1 MGSARPEARRSDI
14 KTLRLSA
21 VVARWNSDITG
32 GLLSGA
38 LRTCISQ
45 GLDKDQVSVF
55 YVPGA
60 FELALGVQQAIRA
73 GQFDGVIALGSV
85 IRGDTPH
92 FDYVC
97 AETTRGIG
105 QVVLEESVP
114 VGFGL
119 LTTDTHDQA
128 VFRSIENDS
137 NKGEEAALAV
147 LEMINTLRLIW
158 NRR

>member
-1 MGSARPEARRSDI
+1 MGSARPEARCFDI

-21 VVARWNSDITG
+21 VVARWNSDITE

-38 LRTCISQ
+38 LRTLISQ
-45 GLDKDQVSVF
+45 GFDKDQVSVF

-60 FELALGVQQAIRA
+60 FELALGVQQVVRT

-105 QVVLEESVP
+105 QVILEESVP
-114 VGFGL
+114 IGFGL
-119 LTTDTHDQA
+119 LTTDTHDQS
-128 VFRSIENDS
+128 VVRSIENDS
-137 NKGEEAALAV
+137 NKGEEAARAV
-147 LEMINTLRLIW
+147 LEMINTLQLIW
-158 NRR
+158 NRK

>member
-1 MGSARPEARRSDI
+1 MGSARPGARRFDI

-21 VVARWNSDITG
+21 VVARWNSDITE

-38 LRTCISQ
+38 LRACISQ
-45 GLDKDQVSVF
+45 GLDEEQLSIF
-55 YVPGA
+55 YVPGS
-60 FELALGVQQAIRA
+60 FELALGVQQAVRT
-73 GQFDGVIALGSV
+73 GRFDGVIALGSV

-114 VGFGL
+114 IAFGL

-128 VFRSIENDS
+128 VIRSIENDS
-137 NKGEEAALAV
+137 NKGEEATLAV
-147 LEMINTLRLIW
+147 LEMINTLQLIW
-158 NRR
+158 HRD

>member
-1 MGSARPEARRSDI
+1 MGSARPEARRADI

-38 LRTCISQ
+38 LRTCMSQ

-60 FELALGVQQAIRA
+60 FELALGVQQAIRT
-73 GQFDGVIALGSV
+73 GHFDGVIALGSV

-114 VGFGL
+114 IGFGL